1 MSYYKTID
9 GKKYDGKLIDLA
21 EKAIEGAKD
30 NRISKEDAAV
40 LLDAIKDGR
49 IYSVKEK
56 STMAYI
62 RKNFNW
68 TEASD
73 LWFRTEVRKW
83 AASKRKT
90 RSN

>member
-21 EKAIEGAKD
+21 DKATMEAKD

-40 LLDAIKDGR
+40 LLQAIKDGR

-62 RKNFNW
+62 RKNYNW

-73 LWFRTEVRKW
+73 VWFRTEVRKW
-83 AASKRKT
+83 AASKRNPK
-90 RSN
+90 SK